1 MKRRLSGGALL
12 LALAVLYAGC
22 QPQPARE
29 TPAPAPAGPD
39 LVGQWRATQQFSAGP
54 FAAVK
59 DLEFLYV
66 FNAGGTMMESS
77 NYDGMPPV
85 PPAYGIWRRGGP
97 NTFELKYEFYMTKPP
112 AALEELAKG
121 GGWAPAGRGV
131 LTETLTLSADGD
143 SFTSTLHF
151 EALDAAGKPVEGGGD
166 AVGHGV
172 RLKF

>member
-1 MKRRLSGGALL
+1 MKRILSGGALL
-12 LALAVLYAGC
+12 LALSALAVGC

-39 LVGQWRATQQFSAGP
+39 LVGQWRATQQFKDGP
-54 FAAVK
+54 FAAVP

-77 NYDGMPPV
+77 NYDGLPPV
-85 PPAYGIWRRGGP
+85 PPAYGIWRRNGP
-97 NTFELKYEFYMTKPP
+97 NTFELKYEFYPTKPP
-112 AALEELAKG
+112 AALDELLKG
-121 GGWAPAGRGV
+121 GGWGPAGRGV

-151 EALDAAGKPVEGGGD
+151 QALDAAGKPVAGGGD

>member
-1 MKRRLSGGALL
+1 MKRSLSGGALL
-12 LALAVLYAGC
+12 LVLSALALGC

-29 TPAPAPAGPD
+29 TPAPTGPD
-39 LVGQWRATQQFSAGP
+39 LVGQWRATQQFTSGP

-85 PPAYGIWRRGGP
+85 PPAYGIWRRSGP

-112 AALEELAKG
+112 AALDELARG

-131 LTETLTLSADGD
+131 LTETLTLSADGN
-143 SFTSTLHF
+143 SFSSRLHF
-151 EALDAAGKPVEGGGD
+151 QALDAAGNPADGGGE